1 MMAHKFDVGLIW
13 AKIVNIWGQLG
24 TVAGIVNTLMM
35 IGVFYT
41 TTLYP
46 NFKVPLWLYIVVI
59 AIGAGGVVW
68 FIIKIG
74 ISGYYRFFSKQSE
87 ITEANRKIDL
97 IIKYLEIE
105 DGKKKK

>member
-1 MMAHKFDVGLIW
+1 MKSHKFDVGLIW
-13 AKIVNIWGQLG
+13 AKVVNIWGQLG

-35 IGVFYT
+35 VGVFYT

-59 AIGAGGVVW
+59 ALGVFAVVW

-74 ISGYYRFFSKQSE
+74 ISGYYRFFSNQSA

-97 IIKYLEIE
+97 IMKSLNIE
-105 DGKKKK
+105 DEKKK